1 MTQFQAAP
9 HPEYVE
15 RASSRVRVYTPSVV
29 LEGSHHHPHG
39 VRLSDSLRN
48 QVQGEKYM
56 LLTDVDIIANDGTRS
71 TANFVLIN
79 SQHASVIIPL
89 EE

>member
-1 MTQFQAAP
+1 MNQHSNLAN
-9 HPEYVE
+9 PEFVE
-15 RASSRVRVYTPSVV
+15 RASSRVRVFTPSAVM
-29 LEGSHHHPHG
+29 EGSHHHPHG

-56 LLTDVDIIANDGTRS
+56 LLTDVQITAQDGS
-71 TANFVLIN
+71 VSSAGFVLIN
-79 SQHASVIIPL
+79 TQHTSVVVPL